1 MSSPITSWEGASSIF
16 TYADKP
22 AVLGFILAVAVAL
35 TVFAI
40 WATVRHEK
48 HSYNNPMTK

>member
-1 MSSPITSWEGASSIF
+1 MSSPITSWEGASTVF

-22 AVLGFILAVAVAL
+22 AILGFILVVAAAL

-40 WATVRHEK
+40 WATIRHEK
-48 HSYNNPMTK
+48 KSYNSPMTK